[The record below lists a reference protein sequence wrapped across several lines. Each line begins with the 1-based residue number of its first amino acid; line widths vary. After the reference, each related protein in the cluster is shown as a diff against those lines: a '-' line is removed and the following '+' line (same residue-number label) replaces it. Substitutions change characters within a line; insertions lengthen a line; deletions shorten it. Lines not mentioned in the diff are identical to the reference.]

1 MTYPLEFEFKVLALA
16 PQFYV
21 RDSSGRNVAY
31 VKQKL
36 FKLKEDISVFE
47 DESQQN
53 IIFKIKANQWIDW
66 SASYI
71 MYDKENRVMGRVGRK
86 GARSLWKAT
95 YEVFDDADHKE
106 FIIEEENAFVKIMD
120 GVFSEVPIL
129 VFLPDTFLI
138 LSTTSPIQMVNW
150 WLCLAKSNLFGVR
163 SFH

>member
-66 SASYI
+66 SASSQI
-71 MYDKENRVMGRVGRK
+71 TLEGH
-86 GARSLWKAT
+86 L
-95 YEVFDDADHKE
+95 
-106 FIIEEENAFVKIMD
+106 
-120 GVFSEVPIL
+120 
-129 VFLPDTFLI
+129 
-138 LSTTSPIQMVNW
+138 
-150 WLCLAKSNLFGVR
+150 
-163 SFH
+163 